1 MLLQK
6 LFENLAK
13 KAGVDINDD
22 SFKAISEKLKDTEVS
37 EEIATKIESNLYDVE
52 SAKQNYTLKQ
62 HFTALALNGVDSELL
77 ATIDEL
83 LDGNEDAK
91 NELISIRSTPKRAAA
106 LAKKIKELESVKTK
120 ADGKGDDEK
129 AKKAQEQID
138 KLVADFKAKESTYLS
153 QIEAKEKEKLDTIS
167 NFKEELFF
175 SGLKFA
181 TDFDL
186 ETNQLVAKQKIERAL
201 LEKGAK
207 KIYNFTTGKFELKRA
222 DDLSLD
228 YLDERNNKSSFEDFA
243 KGVLTQNKLLAVSDS
258 QRDIS
263 QKVPLLQHQT
273 DSSGIKIDTSA
284 FDKSVDEAISYQN

>member
-1 MLLQK
+1 MVLQK

-37 EEIATKIESNLYDVE
+37 EDIAVKIESNLYDVE

-120 ADGKGDDEK
+120 ADSKGDDEK

-138 KLVADFKAKESTYLS
+138 KIVADFKVKESTYLS

-186 ETNQLVAKQKIERAL
+186 ETNQLIAKQKIEKAL

-207 KIYNFTTGKFELKRA
+207 KVYNFTTGKFELKRA

-228 YLDERNNKSSFEDFA
+228 YLDERNNKTSFEDLA

-258 QRDIS
+258 SRDTTP
-263 QKVPLLQHQT
+263 KVPLQQHQT

>member
-1 MLLQK
+1 MVLQK

-22 SFKAISEKLKDTEVS
+22 SFKAISEKIKDTEVS

-138 KLVADFKAKESTYLS
+138 KLVAEFKTKEATYLS
-153 QIEAKEKEKLDTIS
+153 QIETKEKEKLDTIS

-186 ETNQLVAKQKIERAL
+186 ETNQLVAKQKIEKAL

-258 QRDIS
+258 QRDTTP
-263 QKVPLLQHQT
+263 KVPLQQHQT

>member
-91 NELISIRSTPKRAAA
+91 NELMSIRSTPKRAAA

>member
-91 NELISIRSTPKRAAA
+91 NELMSIRSTPKRAAA

-186 ETNQLVAKQKIERAL
+186 ETNQLVAKQKIEKAL

>member
-186 ETNQLVAKQKIERAL
+186 ETNQLVAKQKIEKAL

-263 QKVPLLQHQT
+263 QKVPLLQHQP

>member
-1 MLLQK
+1 MVLQK

-22 SFKAISEKLKDTEVS
+22 SFKAISEKIKDTEVS

-138 KLVADFKAKESTYLS
+138 KLVAEFKTKEATYLS
-153 QIEAKEKEKLDTIS
+153 QIETKEKEKLDTIS

-186 ETNQLVAKQKIERAL
+186 ETNQLVAKQKIEKAL

-258 QRDIS
+258 QRDTNP
-263 QKVPLLQHQT
+263 KVPLQQHQT

>member
-186 ETNQLVAKQKIERAL
+186 ETNQLVAKQKIEKAL

>member
-1 MLLQK
+1 MVLQK

-22 SFKAISEKLKDTEVS
+22 SFKAISEKIKDTEVS

-138 KLVADFKAKESTYLS
+138 KLVAEFKTKEATYLS
-153 QIEAKEKEKLDTIS
+153 QIETKEKEKLDTIS

-181 TDFDL
+181 NDYDL
-186 ETNQLVAKQKIERAL
+186 ETNQTIARIKINKAL
-201 LEKGAK
+201 AEKGAK
-207 KIYNFTTGKFELKRA
+207 KIFNFNTGKFEIKRA
-222 DDLSLD
+222 DDESLD
-228 YLDERNNKSSFEDFA
+228 YLDERNNKTSFEDFA

-258 QRDIS
+258 QRDTTP
-263 QKVPLLQHQT
+263 KVPLQQHQT

>member
-1 MLLQK
+1 MVLQK

-22 SFKAISEKLKDTEVS
+22 SFKAIAEKLKDTEVS
-37 EEIATKIESNLYDVE
+37 EDIAVKIESNLYDVE

-138 KLVADFKAKESTYLS
+138 KLVSEFKAKEATYLS

-186 ETNQLVAKQKIERAL
+186 ETNQLIAKQKIEKAL

-207 KIYNFTTGKFELKRA
+207 KIFNTTTGKFELKRA
-222 DDLSLD
+222 DDISLD

-258 QRDIS
+258 QRDSS
-263 QKVPLLQHQT
+263 QKVPLQQHQT